1 MLFRDLAKEVKMK
14 NKFLDLI
21 REGKAPIGTFM
32 NFSNPDFVECV
43 ALAGIDY
50 IIIDTEHGPKE
61 AETVVDLIRAAEFRG
76 TTPFVRVKDSSRAS
90 ILKMLDIG
98 AHGLVIPNVRSVDEV
113 KKIVEYGKYAPL
125 GMRGINMPRASGYG
139 SPQTMPTLKDYTE
152 MANKET
158 MLIPQCET
166 VSCLEN
172 IEEIV
177 NIEGVDGIF
186 VGPFDLSQDMGMTAD
201 FSNPKFV
208 KAIERV
214 LKACKEAKKPVLIFA
229 PNPEAG
235 KEKLKEG
242 FDSVTISI
250 DSLVFINAYSEIVK
264 AFKNPS

>member
-1 MLFRDLAKEVKMK
+1 MK
-14 NKFLDLI
+14 NKFLELI
-21 REGKAPIGTFM
+21 KEGQNPLGTFM

-43 ALAGIDY
+43 AFAGMDY

-61 AETVVDLIRAAEFRG
+61 SETVVDLIRAAELRG

-139 SPQTMPTLKDYTE
+139 SPQLMPTLRDYTE
-152 MANKET
+152 MSNRET

-166 VSCLEN
+166 VPCLEN

-177 NIEGVDGIF
+177 NIEGVDAIF
-186 VGPFDLSQDMGMTAD
+186 VGPFDLSQDMGMTGD
-201 FSNPKFV
+201 FSNPKFIE
-208 KAIERV
+208 ALERV
-214 LKACKEAKKPVLIFA
+214 LKACKKANKPVLIFA
-229 PNPEAG
+229 PNVESG
-235 KEKLKEG
+235 KTRIKEG

-250 DSLVFINAYSEIVK
+250 DSLVFLNAYSEMVK
-264 AFKNPS
+264 SFKK